1 MHPRCLIT
9 HVPVSGMR
17 DAIRNNNSNNNNN
30 NNNNNNHIDIPSL
43 HCRNRSIDDEA
54 RLENN
59 RSTIFR

>member
-1 MHPRCLIT
+1 MYPHCLIT

-17 DAIRNNNSNNNNN
+17 DAIRNNNSNNK
-30 NNNNNNHIDIPSL
+30 NNNNNHIDIPSL